1 MAQSVGEIGL
11 DLVVNQ
17 KQFDKQMGGIQNL
30 AKKTGKILASAFAI
44 KELVKFSAEC
54 LELGSDL
61 QEVQNV
67 VDVTFPNMNK
77 QVNEFAKNAA
87 SSFGLSET
95 MAKKFTG
102 TFGSMAKAFGFAE
115 EDAYG
120 MAKALTGLAGDV
132 ASFYNLSQEEAY
144 TKLKSVF
151 TGETESLKNLG
162 VVMTQTALDSFAL
175 AKGFGKTTSAMSESE
190 KVALRYAFVQEQ
202 LSAASGDF
210 IRTSGSW
217 ANQVKVLTLQFDS
230 FKASIGQGLINILT
244 PAIQTINLLMAK
256 LVQLGET
263 FKNFTERFFGDAG
276 TSDGLENAADSA
288 SDMSSG
294 INAAEKSAKK
304 LKNTLYGF
312 DSLNVIPSSDEGTG
326 TSTSAPAIDFDF
338 GSAEESTNN
347 ATEGMGGAFSDFIKR
362 IKEEIGNIDFSE
374 IKENFKR
381 SVEPIK
387 SIASTTLEG
396 VKIVFQSL
404 GEFAASTF
412 GNIGGIAL
420 QKFEIITGGVAS
432 FLEDN
437 KENINKW
444 VTEISNNIAGGFSN
458 LKDAGNTI
466 SDALSKSLENAKPT
480 LEAGLNDLLTGV
492 TNFRANI
499 GIVFSDAFE
508 KVTKGIKDWTEE
520 NKLEIENFFT
530 GFYNTAGQYTSLVGQ
545 AFQDMGESIASWWES
560 DGSKTFSGILNVF
573 EDIGSVFLRVWNEN
587 IYPIITT
594 LGEELSRI
602 WEENLKPLWDNIL
615 GLVSAIGDFFVMIY
629 NVLIKPIMDN
639 IVNNVWPT
647 IKNIVSVFISIAGTL
662 LSNVIDVISGIVRS
676 LKGIINFITGV
687 FTGDW
692 EKAWNGIKDF
702 IGGIWDGIWSGIKT
716 NINLVIDGINLLIIS
731 IYTAL
736 RNVVN
741 GVGGAIKIVGDML
754 GKDWGFSIPEDP
766 PQIPKLAQGGYVKA
780 NTPRLAMIGDNKRYG
795 EIVAPEDKMYD
806 ISYKAMADVMKMFMS
821 QLASAKGNGQ
831 EVIKLVVSGDLA
843 PLIRLLKVELDK
855 ESERTGRKFEVV
867 LE

>member
-67 VDVTFPNMNK
+67 VDVTFPSMNK

-151 TGETESLKNLG
+151 TGETESLKDLG

-210 IRTSGSW
+210 ISTSGSW

-304 LKNTLYGF
+304 LKNALYGF
-312 DSLNVIPSSDEGTG
+312 DSLNVMPSEKDEGVS
-326 TSTSAPAIDFDF
+326 TSVSAPAIDFDF
-338 GSAEESTNN
+338 SGAEKSTED
-347 ATEGMGGAFSDFIKR
+347 ATKQMGGLFDTLMQQFDFNPLITSFNDLKTAM
-362 IKEEIGNIDFSE
+362 
-374 IKENFKR
+374 
-381 SVEPIK
+381 EPIIGPISDSLK
-387 SIASTTLEG
+387 WFFDNVIVPLSAWTIEDALPAFFDLLSGALEVLDPLLVGIQTPLQWLWDNFLQPIAEWTGGVIVTVLGDIGDALSTIGTWMSDNQDLVNTITTAVAGFFAAWKVTELLGFIQMSGGVVAALKNIWTWLVANTVAKLKDKIETMAIIALYAKDFVVSLAKGTAALVKQAAQWVAMTAVKIADKIATIASTVATGAMTAATWALNAATAVLTSPIFLIIAAIAALIAVIVLV
-396 VKIVFQSL
+396 VKNFDVVKEVATNVFNAIWDVIKKVINAIL
-404 GEFAASTF
+404 
-412 GNIGGIAL
+412 GGI
-420 QKFEIITGGVAS
+420 E
-432 FLEDN
+432 
-437 KENINKW
+437 
-444 VTEISNNIAGGFSN
+444 
-458 LKDAGNTI
+458 
-466 SDALSKSLENAKPT
+466 
-480 LEAGLNDLLTGV
+480 
-492 TNFRANI
+492 
-499 GIVFSDAFE
+499 
-508 KVTKGIKDWTEE
+508 
-520 NKLEIENFFT
+520 
-530 GFYNTAGQYTSLVGQ
+530 SLV
-545 AFQDMGESIASWWES
+545 
-560 DGSKTFSGILNVF
+560 
-573 EDIGSVFLRVWNEN
+573 
-587 IYPIITT
+587 
-594 LGEELSRI
+594 
-602 WEENLKPLWDNIL
+602 
-615 GLVSAIGDFFVMIY
+615 
-629 NVLIKPIMDN
+629 
-639 IVNNVWPT
+639 
-647 IKNIVSVFISIAGTL
+647 
-662 LSNVIDVISGIVRS
+662 
-676 LKGIINFITGV
+676 
-687 FTGDW
+687 
-692 EKAWNGIKDF
+692 NG
-702 IGGIWDGIWSGIKT
+702 
-716 NINLVIDGINLLIIS
+716 
-731 IYTAL
+731 
-736 RNVVN
+736 VVN
-741 GVGGAIKIVGDML
+741 GVNFMIRALNKLKFDVPEWVPVIGGGTF
-754 GKDWGFSIPEDP
+754 GFNLKELSPVELP
-766 PQIPKLAQGGYVKA
+766 RLAQGGYVKA

-831 EVIKLVVSGDLA
+831 EVIKLVVSGELA